1 MTTQETLQTM
11 AVLRAAYP
19 MFYSGMG
26 QEDTAATVRLWDTIL
41 KDYPYNVVNAAIV
54 ALISTRTST
63 FPPVPGEVVAE
74 IHKLTNPKQMDGSE
88 AWALVKNAIR
98 NSLYGFHE
106 EFQKLPASVQA
117 AVRSENQLREWAM
130 MEASEVDTVVASN
143 FQRSYRITAARD
155 EEWQRLPSS
164 VRSFVSGLLEGGA
177 LPTLEDGNGKDAD

>member
-1 MTTQETLQTM
+1 M
-11 AVLRAAYP
+11 AVLKAAYP
-19 MFYSGMG
+19 YFYSKMSA
-26 QEDTAATVRLWDTIL
+26 EDAGAAVKLWDTIL
-41 KDYPYNVVNAAIV
+41 KDYPYNAVNAAIV

-74 IHKLTNPKQMDGSE
+74 IHKLTDAEKMDGSE
-88 AWALVKNAIR
+88 AWALVKNALR

-143 FQRSYRITAARD
+143 FQKSYRITAARD
-155 EEWQRLPSS
+155 DEWQRLPSS

-177 LPTLEDGNGKDAD
+177 LPKLEDADHDTD